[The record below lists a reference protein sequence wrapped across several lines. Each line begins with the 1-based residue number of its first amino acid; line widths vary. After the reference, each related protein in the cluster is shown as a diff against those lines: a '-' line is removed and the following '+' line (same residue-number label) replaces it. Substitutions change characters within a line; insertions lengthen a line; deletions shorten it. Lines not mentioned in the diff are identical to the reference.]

1 MTDSQRP
8 DPTTST
14 AEQTTPAEKP
24 TPMKKVNVVI
34 AGKHYPINC
43 PANEEDELRAA
54 VFYINN
60 FIHGIQQDAPHL
72 NQENLLVLCCLN
84 LYEQINAQ
92 KQSNQDQLQSSQEAD
107 VLLNKILKEAQSLVK

>member
-8 DPTTST
+8 DNQAMAT
-14 AEQTTPAEKP
+14 EKP
-24 TPMKKVNVVI
+24 VPMKKVNIVI
-34 AGKHYPINC
+34 AGKNYPINC
-43 PANEEDELRAA
+43 PANEEEELRAA

-92 KQSNQDQLQSSQEAD
+92 KQSNKDQHQINQDAD
-107 VLLNKILKEAQSLVK
+107 ALLNKILKDAQSIVK